1 MKKIKQLYDNAKSAK
16 VGDNCKC
23 PSCGTEFIK
32 TNYQQAFCKTKSGTK
47 CKDKYWNTVTP
58 EKRNNTTRISP
69 ASAFYLAMMQYNR
82 ENQRDRYGNSL
93 YGHLKPMVHGGVEKF
108 QGYTSE
114 GYRIW
119 DGVAYNEFDEAVY
132 RISGN
137 SDAGD
142 SEYWDNSDNF
152 TAG

>member
-1 MKKIKQLYDNAKSAK
+1 MKKIKQLYEKSKNAK
-16 VGDNCKC
+16 VGSSCEC

-32 TNYQQAFCKTKSGTK
+32 TNYQQAFCKSKKGTI

-69 ASAFYLAMMQYNR
+69 ASARFMER
-82 ENQRDRYGNSL
+82 RYD
-93 YGHLKPMVHGGVEKF
+93 HLKPSVIGGVEKF

-119 DGVAYNEFDEAVY
+119 DGVAYNEWDEPVYDVDPYNDTHPFDL
-132 RISGN
+132 
-137 SDAGD
+137 
-142 SEYWDNSDNF
+142 DN
-152 TAG
+152 

>member
-1 MKKIKQLYDNAKSAK
+1 MNKIKKLYDTAKSAK

-69 ASAFYLAMMQYNR
+69 ASARFMANQYN
-82 ENQRDRYGNSL
+82 
-93 YGHLKPMVHGGVEKF
+93 HLKPMVYGGVEKF